1 MSHYIAAA
9 LVILCMGGGQVFLK
23 IGTRDKKNWL
33 YTFFDKFT
41 LLGLGI
47 YLLATVSNLYALQG
61 IYLKHMTSWLGISY
75 ILVVVLSKYILKEH
89 VNWAKIFGCFIIAVG
104 IFVYSF
110 PF

>member
-9 LVILCMGGGQVFLK
+9 LVILCMGFGQVSLK
-23 IGTRDKKNWL
+23 VGTRGKKNWL
-33 YTFFDKFT
+33 HTFLNKFT

-47 YLLATVSNLYALQG
+47 YLVATVSNLYALQG

-75 ILVVVLSKYILKEH
+75 ILIVVLSKYILKEH
-89 VNWAKIFGCFIIAVG
+89 VNWAKIMGCVIIAVG
-104 IFVYSF
+104 VFVYSF

>member
-9 LVILCMGGGQVFLK
+9 LVILCMGFGQVFLK
-23 IGTRDKKNWL
+23 MGTRDKKSWL
-33 YTFFDKFT
+33 LTFIDKFT

-47 YLLATVSNLYALQG
+47 YLVATVSNLYALQG
-61 IYLKHMTSWLGISY
+61 IYLKHMASWLGLSY

-89 VNWAKIFGCFIIAVG
+89 VNRAKIVGCVVIAIG

>member
-1 MSHYIAAA
+1 MNHYIAAA
-9 LVILCMGGGQVFLK
+9 LVVLCIGCGQVFLK
-23 IGTRDKKNWL
+23 IGTRGKKNWL
-33 YTFFDKFT
+33 HTFFDKFT

-61 IYLKHMTSWLGISY
+61 IYLKHMTSWLGLSY
-75 ILVVVLSKYILKEH
+75 ILIVVLSKYILKEH
-89 VNWAKIFGCFIIAVG
+89 VNWAKIFGCVIIAAG